1 MGNTGCLLLGTNFM
15 SSQNVIKHWAKSDP
29 YVNLCMRH
37 ISVYLKYKVGFN
49 ITEKELE
56 DRVQYIMCNQRVE
69 I

>member
-15 SSQNVIKHWAKSDP
+15 SSQNVIQHWAKNDP

-37 ISVYLKYKVGFN
+37 VSVCLKYKIGFN
-49 ITEKELE
+49 ITDKEVE
-56 DRVQYIMCNQRVE
+56 DRVKYIMRNQRVK